1 MYSEGIIQ
9 QKLMEPRKE
18 LFQSKAAQMNKPGHC
33 PHRVEIPKGILDVM
47 PAGANNRNS
56 LMLG

>member
-1 MYSEGIIQ
+1 
-9 QKLMEPRKE
+9 MEPRKE

-47 PAGANNRNS
+47 PGGANNRNS